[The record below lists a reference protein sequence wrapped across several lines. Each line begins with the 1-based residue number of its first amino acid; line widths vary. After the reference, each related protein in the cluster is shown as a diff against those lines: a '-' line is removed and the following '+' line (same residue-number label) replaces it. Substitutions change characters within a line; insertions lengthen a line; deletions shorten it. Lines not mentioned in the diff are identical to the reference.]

1 MNLFWCAY
9 YFEAVYSKGAN
20 RPSFFFMSIPRC
32 TLRAFL
38 CVRVRVPKGLPTA
51 QFDFSKDFQLVSGE
65 VRTRMACHFGGLGF
79 ANDRQAIRIIF

>member
-1 MNLFWCAY
+1 MLTTLKRCIAR
-9 YFEAVYSKGAN
+9 APIDH
-20 RPSFFFMSIPRC
+20 RFFFMSIQRC